1 MPARYAP
8 RMLIKGRALALA
20 LLAALASAAVAAPRI
35 NWLMPEFALAEG
47 GGAKGVARRGIAEPM
62 VDYLRRH
69 WPEPAEH
76 VTVLANAKRSWL
88 MIEAGEPACHLVSL
102 RTPEREARA
111 FFHITHLVPPAQLV
125 ALTEVLTR
133 LPRNPQGEV
142 DLARLLQS
150 GHARG
155 ALTAGRSYGAALDAQ
170 LAQQRPAAA
179 VAMYSQVELGTRLL
193 QMVALGRAD
202 YTIEYD
208 FTLTVQ
214 REQLPLLRKLETA
227 PIQGAGEMLLS
238 GVACPRNDWGRAV
251 IAKVERILASRE
263 ALTMLRGNFEA
274 WMTPQSRRF
283 YAARLDAFHAERLRA
298 APP

>member
-1 MPARYAP
+1 
-8 RMLIKGRALALA
+8 MLKVLAFALA
-20 LLAALASAAVAAPRI
+20 LLGGLASAAQAEQRI
-35 NWLMPEFALAEG
+35 TWLMPEFALAEG
-47 GGAKGVARRGIAEPM
+47 SGAKGVARKGMAEPLAA
-62 VDYLRRH
+62 YLKQH

-88 MIEAGEPACHLVSL
+88 MIEAGESACHLVSL

-111 FFHITHLVPPAQLV
+111 FFYITHLVPPAQLV
-125 ALTEVLTR
+125 ALPEVLAR

-142 DLARLLQS
+142 DLAQLLQS
-150 GHARG
+150 GGARG
-155 ALTAGRSYGAALDAQ
+155 ALIEARSYGAALDAQ
-170 LAQQRPAAA
+170 LAQRSAAA
-179 VAMYSQVELGTRLL
+179 IAMYSQVEFGTRLL
-193 QMVALGRAD
+193 QMVALRRAD

-214 REQLPLLRKLETA
+214 RERLPPLRKLVTA

-238 GVACPRNDWGRAV
+238 GVACPRNEWGRAV

-263 ALTMLRGNFEA
+263 GLTLLRNNFEA

-283 YAARLDAFHAERLRA
+283 YAARLDAFYAERLRA
-298 APP
+298 AAP